1 MEDSLSVQH
10 NATGTTTSV
19 LVVEDDAGLCFALEQ
34 GLLAEGFD
42 VQVATDATEGLELAA
57 AFEPD
62 VILLDWM
69 LPEGLGGPRTCEQM
83 RRAAPAARVVMLT
96 GLDDV
101 RDQRAALQAGA
112 AAYLRKGLPLA
123 EIASTVR
130 RVLPSGRF
138 DRRRERRSPDPMG

>member
-1 MEDSLSVQH
+1 VHPHGAGET
-10 NATGTTTSV
+10 ATI

-57 AFEPD
+57 ALEPD
-62 VILLDWM
+62 VVLLDWM

-83 RRAAPAARVVMLT
+83 REAAPASRVIMLT
-96 GLDDV
+96 GLDDL
-101 RDQRAALQAGA
+101 RDQRAALEAGA
-112 AAYLRKGLPLA
+112 VAFLRKGLPLS

-130 RVLPSGRF
+130 RVLPTGRF
-138 DRRRERRSPDPMG
+138 ERAPERQAPDPT